1 MTSEG
6 QFSLFPGRS
15 DQRWSPLHRLEVVA
29 GELADFADG
38 VEAQIGDLVLFEIG
52 PDRLNG
58 IEFRGIGRQARNRN
72 MAVQLYEP
80 GVEFSAAMDGS
91 TIPDDQ
97 QRFLDL
103 ALEGTEKFDD
113 LLGANGPGKEPEVE
127 LREGQTGNG
136 RELLPS
142 KVVFYIFNFEFTWV
156 FLILLRSF
164 NMVLIPVLC
173 PVCGHDKISKRGKM
187 ENGKQRYFCQHP
199 ECSIRTF
206 ILDYDDNGYLPEVKK
221 KIIDMAMN
229 GSRIRDTAEF

>member
-1 MTSEG
+1 MPSEG
-6 QFSLFPGRS
+6 QFSLFPERS
-15 DQRWSPLHRLEVVA
+15 DQRWSPLHRLEAVA

-97 QRFLDL
+97 QRLLDL

-113 LLGANGPGKEPEVE
+113 LLGANGPGKEPEVA

-142 KVVFYIFNFEFTWV
+142 EAVLKNRCLAAQAPSAGGTG
-156 FLILLRSF
+156 SF
-164 NMVLIPVLC
+164 AQSGFVDEDDGAIRPV
-173 PVCGHDKISKRGKM
+173 
-187 ENGKQRYFCQHP
+187 
-199 ECSIRTF
+199 
-206 ILDYDDNGYLPEVKK
+206 
-221 KIIDMAMN
+221 
-229 GSRIRDTAEF
+229 